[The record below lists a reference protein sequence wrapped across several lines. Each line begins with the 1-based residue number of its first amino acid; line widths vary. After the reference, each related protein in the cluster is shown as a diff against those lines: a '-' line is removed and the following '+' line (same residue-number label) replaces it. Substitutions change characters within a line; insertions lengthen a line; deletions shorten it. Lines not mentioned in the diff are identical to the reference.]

1 MFNSAGQVTMVVS
14 FLPSRILP
22 PSPISPLTN
31 LHINWEWGRYWC
43 VCVGKNNR
51 PRTIFKGPLTL
62 SLVYQTQVLLPSFS
76 SQLLLQILFDSLPS
90 NCFNPPP
97 AFSSAL
103 KSNSHGVC
111 SDSLFIKE
119 MNSICIIHFFCDFF
133 PLQGVNAPQ
142 CIGNRDSDR
151 RRREQGGKN
160 AFPHVAGTDRGQEV
174 WPLLADTLSST
185 ILSRQKEGAPCAGY

>member
-1 MFNSAGQVTMVVS
+1 MNL
-14 FLPSRILP
+14 FLTGVKEIIILILVKTVERVYSRF
-22 PSPISPLTN
+22 
-31 LHINWEWGRYWC
+31 LHRDITIWERD
-43 VCVGKNNR
+43 R
-51 PRTIFKGPLTL
+51 
-62 SLVYQTQVLLPSFS
+62 
-76 SQLLLQILFDSLPS
+76 SLPS
-90 NCFNPPP
+90 YCFNPPP

-185 ILSRQKEGAPCAGY
+185 IPSRQKEGAPCAGY